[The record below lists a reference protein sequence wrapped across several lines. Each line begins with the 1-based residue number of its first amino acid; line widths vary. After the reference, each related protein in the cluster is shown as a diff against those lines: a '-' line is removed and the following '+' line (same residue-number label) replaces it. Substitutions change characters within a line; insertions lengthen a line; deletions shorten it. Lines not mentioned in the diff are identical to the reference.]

1 MELKIKKETAKEI
14 YSDSPDALKKILE
27 ETSGKDYFKKKSF
40 DEIKTFEDACE
51 LQGINPDSV
60 VNDADTID
68 EKAYKKLKI
77 IVRSINLI
85 DYDRPW
91 IPDWNNSNQYKW
103 WPYFNLS
110 SGFGFSH
117 SGYICGHPTTTVGSR
132 LCFESE
138 EKAKYAGNQFLQ
150 LYKDFLTITK

>member
-110 SGFGFSH
+110 SGFGFSG
-117 SGYICGHPTTTVGSR
+117 SDFSYDTTDARVGSR
-132 LCFESE
+132 LCTDTW
-138 EKAKYAGNQFLQ
+138 EKALYIAEQFKAEYQ
-150 LYKDFLTITK
+150 EYFLYSE